1 MINLK
6 ALYMNTQGYTNRTGG
21 GGWGRMQNM
30 TTRKRSQFIVRE
42 LSSEKELQLCLE
54 LDHSYESDYV
64 WQMDEREDGE
74 DVTIRFRTVRLPRAM
89 QVPYPRDS
97 QELALSWKFRDCFLV
112 ATVDADNL
120 ILGYIQM
127 RVHGNQGWIADLV
140 VGQPFRRRRIGS
152 ALLDQALRWA
162 RLHQLQRV
170 SLEMQ
175 TKNYPAITFAKK
187 HGFVFCGYNDHHYSN
202 QDIALFFS
210 KSV

>member
-1 MINLK
+1 
-6 ALYMNTQGYTNRTGG
+6 
-21 GGWGRMQNM
+21 MQKM

-64 WQMDEREDGE
+64 WQMDEREEGE

-89 QVPYPRDS
+89 QVTYPRDS
-97 QELALSWKFRDCFLV
+97 QELALAWKQRDCFLV
-112 ATVDADNL
+112 ATVDVDNL

-127 RVHGNQGWIADLV
+127 RVHGNQGWVADLV

-152 ALLDQALRWA
+152 ALLDQGIRWA
-162 RLHQLQRV
+162 RLHQLQRI
-170 SLEMQ
+170 SIEMQ
-175 TKNYPAITFAKK
+175 TKNYPAISFAKK
-187 HGFVFCGYNDHHYSN
+187 QGFVFCGYNDHHYSN

-210 KSV
+210 KSVQ